1 MNRFFVDPK
10 AIQNEDVHFD
20 AEQSHQIRR
29 VLRMKPGE
37 RCMALDN
44 QGNELTVEL
53 VSCESDVCRARI
65 VERHKASEP
74 KIQLLMILALTQRD
88 KFEWML
94 QKCTEVGVSAFLPM
108 VTSRTLVQDPADTMS
123 KYDRWRSIL
132 REAAEQCGRGKIP
145 ALLPAMSFGRAVE
158 FSGREYGV
166 RLLPWEGERQS
177 HIKMH
182 LREAQPGNTAV
193 MIGPEGG
200 FSTEEAGAAIN
211 AGFTPVTLGE
221 RILRMETAAVVAGA
235 LVMYEWG

>member
-10 AIQNEDVHFD
+10 AIQSEDVLFD
-20 AEQSHQIRR
+20 ADQSRQILR

-37 RCMALDN
+37 RCTALDN

-145 ALLPAMSFGRAVE
+145 ALLPAMSFGDAVK

-177 HIKMH
+177 HIKTH
-182 LREAQPGNTAV
+182 LREAQPANTAV

-211 AGFTPVTLGE
+211 AGFKPVTLGE

-235 LVMYEWG
+235 LLMYEWG